1 MEKELE
7 KVNCSLKG
15 VASILLMM
23 SEVPSGSMVWSEW
36 ALDLL
41 YEELKECI
49 NMLETVVGMK

>member
-7 KVNCSLKG
+7 KVNYSLKG

-23 SEVPSGSMVWSEW
+23 SEVPYGSMIWSEW

-41 YEELKECI
+41 YRELKECI
-49 NMLETVVGMK
+49 NMLELLQE